1 MNYSLWMDTC
11 IKCWFFVFKY
21 MFFDLCLI
29 FSPQGADYV
38 EFDVQLSKDMIP
50 VIYHDFHVAI
60 TYRKVRDGHV
70 HCTIVVK

>member
-1 MNYSLWMDTC
+1 MYVDIVDTN
-11 IKCWFFVFKY
+11 K
-21 MFFDLCLI
+21 CLI
-29 FSPQGADYV
+29 FPPQGADYV